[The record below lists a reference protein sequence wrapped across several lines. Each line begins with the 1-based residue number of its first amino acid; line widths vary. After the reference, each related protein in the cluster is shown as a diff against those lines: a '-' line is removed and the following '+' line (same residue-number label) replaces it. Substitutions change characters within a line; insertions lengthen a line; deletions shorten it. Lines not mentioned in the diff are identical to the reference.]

1 MNNEIKP
8 IVIRAELHYPK
19 WVRGPEG
26 PATYDLAIN
35 EKGELENLTAHY
47 NKNNLW
53 QNYITVRGCG
63 FDRIWFYINKNI
75 VKNDECFTY
84 TVLNDLF

>member
-35 EKGELENLTAHY
+35 EKGELEATQ
-47 NKNNLW
+47 KNSEIEEEVEN
-53 QNYITVRGCG
+53 
-63 FDRIWFYINKNI
+63 
-75 VKNDECFTY
+75 
-84 TVLNDLF
+84 

>member
-26 PATYDLAIN
+26 PATYDLSIN
-35 EKGELENLTAHY
+35 DKGELEATQ
-47 NKNNLW
+47 KNSEIEN
-53 QNYITVRGCG
+53 
-63 FDRIWFYINKNI
+63 DRSMEAN
-75 VKNDECFTY
+75 
-84 TVLNDLF
+84 